1 MSSRPAKQ
9 DLSRLPSL
17 DRFLERDSSY
27 SSLEGL
33 TNAED
38 DSGPDARSTSTQVR
52 NQAMGNN
59 ARSRPPSRQ
68 ALLPPRNDMKSPI
81 PRPSSREP
89 LLRRKDVERR
99 PPMAQQQA
107 QLPSVQQQAQLPSK
121 QYRVRHPTMHHQGR
135 YPLTQPQARHPSM
148 HYQTRQTLVQHQ
160 VLEQQRQPEGLTA
173 AFVRYC
179 RCIASCCGC
188 RHDKEEED
196 DVEYIFEI

>member
-1 MSSRPAKQ
+1 MSSRSAKQ

-59 ARSRPPSRQ
+59 ARS
-68 ALLPPRNDMKSPI
+68 
-81 PRPSSREP
+81 RPSSREP